1 MGVKGLLPAVAVQ
14 AESVDV
20 YATTRGA
27 AVAIDAFGWA
37 HAMAMHKYESLVVV
51 GEPGP
56 LVAALMELAVRYV
69 NNGCKPVF
77 VFDGRRLPAK
87 SGTDAERQR
96 KWAVAQALVNSA
108 LQNVADL
115 AELKDKLDSGEPL
128 GLDVD
133 DKTLRAALAID
144 DAVVT
149 AWIRE
154 LRKGGFT
161 VFKAPYEADAQ
172 LALLC
177 QLGMVQY
184 VETVDSDLLVYGCKK
199 VLMKVNHG
207 TGKAQLFT
215 LARWTEETAENK
227 NVPLL
232 ALCRKWGTGVLPFF
246 AVLAGCDVVK
256 FAGFGPQTAQA
267 ILGTLTKG
275 RAATSEITVR
285 RIVDAT
291 QRLIRTKKLRTV
303 NQLPPDFEA
312 KLLFG
317 LEVFQKQVVYHPLQK
332 RDMPLDLAS
341 ESPAVGSRVRA
352 PPAHCGSLCST
363 APVTVQVGEDGDA
376 DGVDGFDAATPD
388 AVSLPRCEAHAQG
401 FIASRGGSET
411 LVMLPPLTQVV
422 RGGTAAP
429 DRLTVDMV
437 QGAELDPRLVT
448 DAAIRAGP
456 RARNAVGIQ
465 RLKQFLM
472 TRGQVGLS
480 KGDWKV
486 LAQKAQ
492 DILALEKDEADRAI
506 ARGEEPPV
514 PPLRDNTGGCT
525 VGYLMERGIVTVAQF
540 PQGDGALTAPDRDDP
555 GWVTDLALISNSAPG
570 ISEPTL
576 LEHFRELGAMED
588 DHIRVLERGYCHI
601 EGVSKLAYFGYH
613 ALPIPARPEVAAFR
627 MLMRASFAAHYYSV
641 TVLVQ
646 VDLDA
651 ARTIKPIVKVLHVL
665 CGPAKV
671 GGDLCRASAASHNV
685 HYACCT
691 HGSACLQVIRN
702 LPRADNVDVPTAL
715 VSRTSKLQAWSN
727 PGQGVTEDLSRPVRS
742 RLASVLSG
750 VLVS

>member
-37 HAMAMHKYESLVVV
+37 HAMAMHKYESLVVA

-96 KWAVAQALVNSA
+96 KRAVAQALVNSA

-246 AVLAGCDVVK
+246 AVLAG
-256 FAGFGPQTAQA
+256 
-267 ILGTLTKG
+267 
-275 RAATSEITVR
+275 
-285 RIVDAT
+285 
-291 QRLIRTKKLRTV
+291 
-303 NQLPPDFEA
+303 
-312 KLLFG
+312 
-317 LEVFQKQVVYHPLQK
+317 
-332 RDMPLDLAS
+332 
-341 ESPAVGSRVRA
+341 
-352 PPAHCGSLCST
+352 
-363 APVTVQVGEDGDA
+363 
-376 DGVDGFDAATPD
+376 
-388 AVSLPRCEAHAQG
+388 
-401 FIASRGGSET
+401 
-411 LVMLPPLTQVV
+411 
-422 RGGTAAP
+422 
-429 DRLTVDMV
+429 
-437 QGAELDPRLVT
+437 
-448 DAAIRAGP
+448 
-456 RARNAVGIQ
+456 
-465 RLKQFLM
+465 
-472 TRGQVGLS
+472 
-480 KGDWKV
+480 
-486 LAQKAQ
+486 
-492 DILALEKDEADRAI
+492 
-506 ARGEEPPV
+506 
-514 PPLRDNTGGCT
+514 
-525 VGYLMERGIVTVAQF
+525 
-540 PQGDGALTAPDRDDP
+540 
-555 GWVTDLALISNSAPG
+555 
-570 ISEPTL
+570 
-576 LEHFRELGAMED
+576 
-588 DHIRVLERGYCHI
+588 
-601 EGVSKLAYFGYH
+601 
-613 ALPIPARPEVAAFR
+613 
-627 MLMRASFAAHYYSV
+627 
-641 TVLVQ
+641 
-646 VDLDA
+646 
-651 ARTIKPIVKVLHVL
+651 
-665 CGPAKV
+665 
-671 GGDLCRASAASHNV
+671 
-685 HYACCT
+685 
-691 HGSACLQVIRN
+691 
-702 LPRADNVDVPTAL
+702 
-715 VSRTSKLQAWSN
+715 
-727 PGQGVTEDLSRPVRS
+727 
-742 RLASVLSG
+742 
-750 VLVS
+750 